1 MCMRKVQVEMW
12 KQDSDYW
19 EVVDLGTSGRSDD
32 RDLDR
37 FGGGTY
43 FFSEATS
50 SKSHKLAYYMLEIG
64 GYSH

>member
-12 KQDSDYW
+12 KYDSDYW
-19 EVVDLGTSGRSDD
+19 EVVDVGTPGRSDD

-37 FGGGTY
+37 FG
-43 FFSEATS
+43 S
-50 SKSHKLAYYMLEIG
+50 EIG